1 MNIKQFILDN
11 RKIVITCATL
21 GIVLLT
27 GIQVQAVYTV
37 HDPKVYAQIAKQIKK
52 ATEQVAY
59 LKQQVDM
66 QVQNLQSLKK
76 ENIDPYTQAIG
87 QYQSEYKKLK
97 SDMSSIFNGSK
108 SAVEAYK
115 ETFKDFKNIDYTKT
129 SYSAIEGRRTTN
141 LAELEKLNLQATE
154 QITAKQKEL
163 DASTKRIQQLQ
174 ALIPQAK
181 GAKDLAQLQNLI
193 TAESVN
199 SQNITSEINAIRSK
213 QESYKTQIEKLEKD
227 ASKALN
233 EKTASDFAETAKKM
247 KVEDKQVTTQTGT
260 FYKLV
265 NGMGWR

>member
-1 MNIKQFILDN
+1 
-11 RKIVITCATL
+11 
-21 GIVLLT
+21 
-27 GIQVQAVYTV
+27 
-37 HDPKVYAQIAKQIKK
+37 
-52 ATEQVAY
+52 
-59 LKQQVDM
+59 
-66 QVQNLQSLKK
+66 
-76 ENIDPYTQAIG
+76 
-87 QYQSEYKKLK
+87 
-97 SDMSSIFNGSK
+97 MSSIFNGSK

>member
-1 MNIKQFILDN
+1 MIRIRKRLVNI
-11 RKIVITCATL
+11 
-21 GIVLLT
+21 
-27 GIQVQAVYTV
+27 
-37 HDPKVYAQIAKQIKK
+37 
-52 ATEQVAY
+52 
-59 LKQQVDM
+59 
-66 QVQNLQSLKK
+66 NL
-76 ENIDPYTQAIG
+76 
-87 QYQSEYKKLK
+87 
-97 SDMSSIFNGSK
+97 
-108 SAVEAYK
+108 
-115 ETFKDFKNIDYTKT
+115 TFKDFKNIDYTKT

-227 ASKALN
+227 ASKAIN

>member
-1 MNIKQFILDN
+1 M
-11 RKIVITCATL
+11 
-21 GIVLLT
+21 
-27 GIQVQAVYTV
+27 
-37 HDPKVYAQIAKQIKK
+37 
-52 ATEQVAY
+52 
-59 LKQQVDM
+59 
-66 QVQNLQSLKK
+66 
-76 ENIDPYTQAIG
+76 
-87 QYQSEYKKLK
+87 
-97 SDMSSIFNGSK
+97 
-108 SAVEAYK
+108 
-115 ETFKDFKNIDYTKT
+115 
-129 SYSAIEGRRTTN
+129 
-141 LAELEKLNLQATE
+141 QATE

-227 ASKALN
+227 ASKAIN